1 MGILNF
7 FKNAGE
13 KLFGKDAKAS
23 PETNIESIRS
33 YIRRQGLPTEGLE
46 ITFDSV
52 QDRVRIS
59 GTVKDQE
66 TKEKILLCC
75 GNIEGVAHVED
86 NLKVAG
92 GPSLESQYHTVQSGD
107 TLSKISKRYYGDPM
121 KYNFIFEANR
131 PMLSHPDKIYPGQSL
146 RIPPLPAGKE
156 TLAQHSSHP

>member
-1 MGILNF
+1 MGIINF

-13 KLFGKDAKAS
+13 KLFRKEAQAA
-23 PETNIESIRS
+23 PETNLESIRN

-92 GPSLESQYHTVQSGD
+92 GPALESQYYTVQSGD
-107 TLSKISKRYYGDPM
+107 TLSKVSKRFYGDPM

-146 RIPPLPAGKE
+146 RIPPLPAGKD
-156 TLAQHSSHP
+156 TLAQHNAHP